1 MSCGILCKN
10 HECTNQCDCLQ
21 LVITEPRFFAID
33 PHESERGKIKA
44 ISYIHTATRYVLK
57 YGGSDTGMYAYLI
70 GSYYDY
76 QPTINHLTV

>member
-21 LVITEPRFFAID
+21 LVTTEPRFFAID
-33 PHESERGKIKA
+33 PHESEKEKMKV
-44 ISYIHTATRYVLK
+44 ISYIHSAPRYVLK
-57 YGGSDTGMYAYLI
+57 YGGSDTGTYAYRI

-76 QPTINHLTV
+76 QPTIKRLIV